1 LKEKEVEVPPKQQEP
16 PQQQELLVSTV
27 RGSASLTQHHSPQQQ
42 ELSANTARGSPPPE
56 KQSKEPPPPP
66 PEKQPKIPPPPL
78 ENQPKSPPPPPKKQP
93 KGPPPQENPSKVPP
107 PPEKQRTPAWF
118 ILNKDVISAMWSS
131 LEPFK
136 QDVDVHEPSKDNT
149 EVVGN
154 FFWGLQKFKHNE
166 SLVDLSTPC
175 MTMQEFWQHDN
186 RDYKLF
192 EYEKPLVPK
201 QVHAKLI

>member
-66 PEKQPKIPPPPL
+66 EKQPKSPPPPL

>member
-66 PEKQPKIPPPPL
+66 EKQPKIPPPPL

-118 ILNKDVISAMWSS
+118 ILNKDVISVMWSS

-149 EVVGN
+149 EVVDN
-154 FFWGLQKFKHNE
+154 FFGGLQKFKHNE
-166 SLVDLSTPC
+166 SLVDLSTPG

>member
-56 KQSKEPPPPP
+56 KQSKEPPPP